1 MKRFLIILFSVFSLT
16 GCQSVAGDLAGQIV
30 LESALR
36 PVVDLAVDGG
46 KAAYQAAEE
55 YWDEINEEE
64 PEKEN

>member
-1 MKRFLIILFSVFSLT
+1 MKNLVKVLCILPLT

-30 LESALR
+30 LENALR